1 MNRSYGCKVTGPRT
15 EALGSAISGIRE
27 KNDLGFQICT
37 QTKAAA
43 QALFTGIDGAR
54 RSGKTAA
61 RCSRAGPH
69 RIRPAGSRR
78 GGGGGATGRRGARR
92 RRRRGGEAAG
102 WRGGSARR
110 PAGSGR
116 RRRRRARA
124 ADRRGRR
131 GPPRAGEGP
140 AWALRAG
147 DAGGGAVKWA
157 RRAGEWEAATW
168 WRWRRDFSSG
178 GGRTRPAARR

>member
-27 KNDLGFQICT
+27 KNDLGFQICM
-37 QTKAAA
+37 QTKEAVR
-43 QALFTGIDGAR
+43 ALFTGVDRAH
-54 RSGKTAA
+54 RSGMTAA

-116 RRRRRARA
+116 RRQRRARA
-124 ADRRGRR
+124 AAGRGGPRLGPAGRGRGWRRGEVGAACGRMGGCHVVAVAAGFFVQRRADTSGRERR
-131 GPPRAGEGP
+131 GI
-140 AWALRAG
+140 
-147 DAGGGAVKWA
+147 
-157 RRAGEWEAATW
+157 
-168 WRWRRDFSSG
+168 
-178 GGRTRPAARR
+178 